1 MEGPSFSRIY
11 QQTWLTGEVPVVWRL
26 ANMMPIYKEGQK
38 EDPGR
43 YGHASL
49 TSVLGKVMEKIL
61 LSAITWHVQDNLG
74 IRPSQYGFIKGR
86 SCLTNLISLFDK
98 VTHLVSGGKAVGP
111 AW

>member
-1 MEGPSFSRIY
+1 
-11 QQTWLTGEVPVVWRL
+11 
-26 ANMMPIYKEGQK
+26 MMPIYKEGQK
-38 EDPGR
+38 EDPGS